1 MAINNGS
8 ENYRLLFFFLLFSSS
23 SFLLCTYVTLFIQK
37 ELNSLRTRIWFQ
49 LLNFAMYSF
58 TEFEMSMGNFDKTKI

>member
-1 MAINNGS
+1 MDVKITD
-8 ENYRLLFFFLLFSSS
+8 LFFSPSFSSS
-23 SFLLCTYVTLFIQK
+23 SFLLCIYVTLFIKK
-37 ELNSLRTRIWFQ
+37 ELNSLWIWIWFQ